1 MPRRDA
7 FSHLRQAEPSPVIP
21 PDPVKQPETGNAIP
35 VPATQPLDL
44 IPIASRKPKR
54 NRDWDRAH
62 QPEKVTYRG
71 IPMRLQETISDL
83 AANLNVPRDEL
94 VRALLEYS
102 VADLQ
107 ANRLILVAHP
117 KAQRMTLFPPGDVHE
132 CHLGKRERSS
142 AAAWLDQ
149 AFPTTGHG
157 QPSPPKKKRGKD
169 QRKKQ
174 RWESRATY
182 RLPVRLKEQVK
193 GVADEHDVPVGELV
207 LFFLDR
213 GLGAYQRGDLRSD
226 RTPRASGKTLFLGE

>member
-21 PDPVKQPETGNAIP
+21 SEPVKKPETEHSIP
-35 VPATQPLDL
+35 IPATQPLDL
-44 IPIASRKPKR
+44 IPIASQKSRR

-83 AANLNVPRDEL
+83 AASLNVPRDEL

-102 VADLQ
+102 LADLQ
-107 ANRLILVAHP
+107 AHRLTLVAHP
-117 KAQRMTLFPPGDVHE
+117 KAQRMTLFPPGDTPDRHP
-132 CHLGKRERSS
+132 GKRERSS

-169 QRKKQ
+169 QGKKQ

-193 GVADEHDVPVGELV
+193 AVADEHDVPVGELV
-207 LFFLDR
+207 LFFLDH
-213 GLGAYQRGDLRSD
+213 GLGAYQRGDLRLD
-226 RTPRASGKTLFLGE
+226 PTPRASGKTLFLGE